1 MDCFSRLVITQV
13 QLTKVEESSNLTQLA
28 LEIGCLLY
36 TVDGRRGNDILKG
49 DGRLEGDSRQYLHTN
64 CFISGLS
71 A

>member
-13 QLTKVEESSNLTQLA
+13 QLTKVEESSNLT

-49 DGRLEGDSRQYLHTN
+49 DGRLEGDSRQYVHTN